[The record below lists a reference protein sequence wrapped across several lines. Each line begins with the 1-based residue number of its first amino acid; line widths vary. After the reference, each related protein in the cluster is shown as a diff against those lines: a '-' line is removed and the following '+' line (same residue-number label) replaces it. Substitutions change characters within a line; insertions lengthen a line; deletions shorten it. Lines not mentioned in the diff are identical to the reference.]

1 MLITGVRKHSLK
13 LLEKNDLKACWAV
26 LDRLFPQNFFY
37 RLGITAPYSDG
48 KENQATNFK
57 GLTQAIIRRDHLSS
71 ILNI

>member
-37 RLGITAPYSDG
+37 RLGITAPYSGG
-48 KENQATNFK
+48 KGKPSHGF
-57 GLTQAIIRRDHLSS
+57 
-71 ILNI
+71 